1 MKYLKQFGIIMGI
14 AFLGELLNMFIPLPV
29 SASVYGIII
38 LFLCLNFRIIKVS
51 DVKETS
57 RFLIEIMPLMF
68 VPAAVGLIEMWDVL
82 RVSWLPYLVITAA
95 STFAV
100 MIVSGHV
107 TQFMS
112 RKKEKNGEA
121 GS

>member
-121 GS
+121 DS

>member
-82 RVSWLPYLVITAA
+82 RVSWLPYLAITAA

-121 GS
+121 DS

>member
-38 LFLCLNFRIIKVS
+38 MFLCLNFRIIKVS

-82 RVSWLPYLVITAA
+82 RVSWLPYIVITAV
-95 STFAV
+95 STVVV
-100 MIVSGHV
+100 MTVSGHV
-107 TQFMS
+107 TQFMC
-112 RKKEKNGEA
+112 RKSKKSGVA
-121 GS
+121 DS

>member
-1 MKYLKQFGIIMGI
+1 
-14 AFLGELLNMFIPLPV
+14 
-29 SASVYGIII
+29 
-38 LFLCLNFRIIKVS
+38 
-51 DVKETS
+51 
-57 RFLIEIMPLMF
+57 MPLMF

-121 GS
+121 DS

>member
-14 AFLGELLNMFIPLPV
+14 AYLGELLNMFIPLPV

-121 GS
+121 DS